1 MGYKRKQKQF
11 VCNIC
16 GKDFDKVSQYKRHL
30 KDKHG
35 KDVTYPISVNID
47 SLKPNY
53 K

>member
-11 VCNIC
+11 VCDIC

-35 KDVTYPISVNID
+35 KDITYPILINDAIIRE
-47 SLKPNY
+47 N
-53 K
+53 